1 MAAAGHPSKM
11 RRSQAGSSYVW
22 WRYAIALVALCRV
35 CLANTETFNIYIPG
49 DFPVSTVGAQQD
61 GGIES
66 GLPRMVLH
74 NINYKMQRFDVVPGE
89 MFYVQVDELRQNENY
104 QVRISWTAADGV
116 GVADMGHVVV
126 PHGAAFR
133 GTVDERAR
141 VAVHFR
147 VEAEAYPALAA
158 ARVPVNVAVVNIK
171 MGIPVD
177 LYSIALYV
185 LAVVGAA
192 AYVVCRW
199 DPYRALKAEVL

>member
-1 MAAAGHPSKM
+1 M
-11 RRSQAGSSYVW
+11 RRGHSGSSYRW
-22 WRYAIALVALCRV
+22 WRYAMVILVLCRA

-49 DFPVSTVGAQQD
+49 DFPVKAMDTQQD
-61 GGIES
+61 DSIDH

-89 MFYVQVDELRQNENY
+89 AFYVQVDELRQNENY

-116 GVADMGHVVV
+116 NVGDMGHVVV
-126 PHGAAFR
+126 PHGAEFR
-133 GTVDERAR
+133 GTVEERAR
-141 VAVHFR
+141 VMVYFQ

-158 ARVPVNVAVVNIK
+158 GRVPVHMAVVNIK

-185 LAVVGAA
+185 LAVVGTA
-192 AYVVCRW
+192 AYAICRW
-199 DPYRALKAEVL
+199 DPYRALKAEML